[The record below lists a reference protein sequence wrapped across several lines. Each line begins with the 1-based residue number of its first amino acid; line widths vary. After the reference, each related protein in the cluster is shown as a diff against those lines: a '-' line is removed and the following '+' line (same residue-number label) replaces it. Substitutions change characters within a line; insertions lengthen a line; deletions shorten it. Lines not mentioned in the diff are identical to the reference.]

1 MVVVAVAQ
9 ETQERSPPDLE
20 AHAHQLNP
28 VFSAL
33 TKWTEYFDHVVAFY
47 AGTSK
52 LEEHSSTREVG
63 RVNQA

>member
-1 MVVVAVAQ
+1 MVAVAQ

-33 TKWTEYFDHVVAFY
+33 TKWTMKSMNISIMLSLSMLAPQSLKSIVRPE
-47 AGTSK
+47 
-52 LEEHSSTREVG
+52 R
-63 RVNQA
+63 

>member
-1 MVVVAVAQ
+1 MVAVAQ

-33 TKWTEYFDHVVAFY
+33 TKWTMNISIMLSLSMLAPQSLKSIVRPE
-47 AGTSK
+47 
-52 LEEHSSTREVG
+52 R
-63 RVNQA
+63 

>member
-33 TKWTEYFDHVVAFY
+33 TKWTMNISIMLSLSMLAPQSLKSIVRPE
-47 AGTSK
+47 
-52 LEEHSSTREVG
+52 R
-63 RVNQA
+63 